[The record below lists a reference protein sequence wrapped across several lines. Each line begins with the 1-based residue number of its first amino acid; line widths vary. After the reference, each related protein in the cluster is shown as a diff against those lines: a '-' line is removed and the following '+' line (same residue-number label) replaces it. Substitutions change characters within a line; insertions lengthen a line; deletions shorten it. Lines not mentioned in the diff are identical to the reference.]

1 VEQHYLA
8 VNPWDKKR
16 LLLHLLKHEEPALT
30 IVFCRLK
37 RMVDEL
43 ATGLTQRGV
52 EAHAIH
58 GDMPQGKRNTTMRKL
73 REGHL
78 SVLIASDLASR
89 GIDVDDI
96 SHVINFDLPDDPEV
110 YVHRIGRTARAG
122 KKGVAWSLV
131 TPEQGELLTE
141 IEMLI
146 NAEIPRMDYPDFK
159 PTARP
164 EGYRDP
170 LPGGR
175 REGGL
180 TLANAPASPG
190 AAPEQKTNRIKD
202 SMNPE
207 MPVAE
212 PDKVDPAKFPG
223 GIVPTKMPPKRL
235 IRGFKTNRR

>member
-1 VEQHYLA
+1 
-8 VNPWDKKR
+8 
-16 LLLHLLKHEEPALT
+16 LLTHEEPALT

-37 RMVDEL
+37 RVVDEL
-43 ATGLTQRGV
+43 AIGLTQRGV

-58 GDMPQGKRNTTMRKL
+58 GDMPQGKRNTTMKRL

-96 SHVINFDLPDDPEV
+96 SHVINFDLPEDPEV

-122 KKGVAWSLV
+122 KKGIAWSFV
-131 TPEQGELLTE
+131 TPEQGELLTDIE
-141 IEMLI
+141 ILI

-159 PTARP
+159 PTERP
-164 EGYRDP
+164 AGFRDAT
-170 LPGGR
+170 PGGR

-180 TLANAPASPG
+180 TLAHGPAPG
-190 AAPEQKTNRIKD
+190 EGGAPEQPKVNRIQA
-202 SMNPE
+202 SLNPD
-207 MPVAE
+207 MPVTQA
-212 PDKVDPAKFPG
+212 DKVDETKFPG

-235 IRGFKTNRR
+235 IRGIKSNRR